1 MAEESVAEGVLAR
14 LEEGEDIGDVLRA
27 DIERRDGVFF
37 DEWTRTTGG
46 WQGIAAPAGG
56 PGTAEETAATR
67 HTRRDDPNLNIL
79 IYVISDLGL
88 LVREDGMKDESGL
101 LAYVNLIRSTFSKAQ
116 RTEYHTAFLSDK
128 EKSAIGG
135 EAFLKDM
142 DAIKSVAK
150 ARDVLYDQ
158 IHFIGHGVPEKG
170 ILFDWESFNAS
181 PGGIVPKV
189 DSLPLKPEGVIVL
202 VGCYSK
208 AGPFYDW
215 AFSMVGLDDNR
226 IRVFEPCLE
235 YNAWEVE
242 EEGELKP
249 VTDWYEEGNESLM
262 DIHDFLG
269 LEKEE

>member
-1 MAEESVAEGVLAR
+1 MAEESVAEGLLAR
-14 LEEGEDIGDVLRA
+14 LEEGGDVGDVLRA

-37 DEWTRTTGG
+37 DEWTRTTDG
-46 WQGIAAPAGG
+46 WQGIATPAGG
-56 PGTAEETAATR
+56 AGTAEEPPPR
-67 HTRRDDPNLNIL
+67 RVRRDDPHLHIL

-88 LVREDGMKDESGL
+88 LVREDGMEDESGL

-128 EKSAIGG
+128 EPSAIGSEG
-135 EAFLKDM
+135 FLKDM

-150 ARDVLYDQ
+150 EGDVLYDQ
-158 IHFIGHGVPEKG
+158 IHFIGHGVLEKG

-181 PGGIVPKV
+181 PGVIVPKV

-249 VTDWYEEGNESLM
+249 VTDWYAEGNESLM